1 MAGFFSQ
8 SPDPLDIHRVV
19 DAQQFLSRYSAALLQ
34 IREHVIRHANDLICP
49 RVKMTVKPPPN
60 PWMFAAIGEMCTHGN
75 LFNQQP
81 CAGWHESLAQSRSYI
96 KLREARNDNMRPKFP
111 DQPNQSQATVA
122 YAARL
127 EVVDSKIVW
136 QLREVGACG
145 LHQSEMKIEAGA
157 IHVAQK
163 QDHGPLC
170 PAASQRW
177 QDEQNPLA
185 LGFHLRHRGR
195 ALTLTD
201 MFFGQRNSRKEKS
214 IDWVSD
220 APHARP
226 RTRRFLR

>member
-34 IREHVIRHANDLICP
+34 IREHVIRHANDLIGP
-49 RVKMTVKPPPN
+49 RVNMTVKPPTN
-60 PWMFAAIGEMCTHGN
+60 PWVF
-75 LFNQQP
+75 
-81 CAGWHESLAQSRSYI
+81 
-96 KLREARNDNMRPKFP
+96 
-111 DQPNQSQATVA
+111 
-122 YAARL
+122 AARL
-127 EVVDSKIVW
+127 EGVDSKIVW